1 MDGCRNTLDESYRH
15 VVKYT
20 VAFNE
25 DMDKLNTKERLI
37 FFGTTFFY
45 SRNFEVYTMKNFDI
59 GKIKKITNQGNLY
72 YDFNE
77 DIDNARNYA
86 FTNCRK
92 YNSDYQMKGEADRN
106 LILDLLGSYGENFVF
121 KSGFICEF
129 GFNFHVGNNV
139 LIGNNFKLI
148 DCNKVSIG
156 DNVQIE
162 NNVGIFTSK
171 HAENPQYR
179 ADHWVKDLPI
189 TIGNNVIIEDD
200 VVIGGGVTIGDNVV
214 VERNSVVIKDVPSN
228 SFVTGNPPC
237 IKPPK

>member
-1 MDGCRNTLDESYRH
+1 MVANECFLRNYLHRFVDGCRNTLDESYRH

-45 SRNFEVYTMKNFDI
+45 SINFEVYTMKYFDI

-72 YDFNE
+72 YDFDE

-92 YNSDYQMKGEADRN
+92 YYSNLYLNYDKNKDNSKNYDFTNCRKYNSNYQIKGEADRN

-121 KSGFICEF
+121 KAGFICEF
-129 GFNFHVGNNV
+129 GFNFHVGNHV
-139 LIGNNFKLI
+139 SIGNNFKLI
-148 DCNKVSIG
+148 
-156 DNVQIE
+156 
-162 NNVGIFTSK
+162 
-171 HAENPQYR
+171 
-179 ADHWVKDLPI
+179 
-189 TIGNNVIIEDD
+189 
-200 VVIGGGVTIGDNVV
+200 
-214 VERNSVVIKDVPSN
+214 
-228 SFVTGNPPC
+228 
-237 IKPPK
+237 

>member
-1 MDGCRNTLDESYRH
+1 
-15 VVKYT
+15 
-20 VAFNE
+20 
-25 DMDKLNTKERLI
+25 
-37 FFGTTFFY
+37 
-45 SRNFEVYTMKNFDI
+45 MKNFDI
-59 GKIKKITNQGNLY
+59 GKIKKITNQGKLY
-72 YDFNE
+72 YDFDE
-77 DIDNARNYA
+77 DIDNARNHA
-86 FTNCRK
+86 FSNCRK

-129 GFNFHVGNNV
+129 GFNFYVGNNV

-189 TIGNNVIIEDD
+189 TIGNNVVIEDD
-200 VVIGGGVTIGDNVV
+200 VVIGGGVTIGDNVWV
-214 VERNSVVIKDVPSN
+214 GGSVVINPG
-228 SFVTGNPPC
+228 VTIGNNVV
-237 IKPPK
+237 I

>member
-1 MDGCRNTLDESYRH
+1 
-15 VVKYT
+15 
-20 VAFNE
+20 
-25 DMDKLNTKERLI
+25 
-37 FFGTTFFY
+37 
-45 SRNFEVYTMKNFDI
+45 MKNFDI
-59 GKIKKITNQGNLY
+59 EKIKKITNQGNLY
-72 YDFNE
+72 YDFDE

-92 YNSDYQMKGEADRN
+92 YNSDYQIKGEADRN

-121 KSGFICEF
+121 KVGFICEF
-129 GFNFHVGNNV
+129 GFNFHVENNV
-139 LIGNNFKLI
+139 SIGKGFKLI
-148 DCNKVSIG
+148 DCNDVFLG
-156 DNVQIE
+156 NNVQIG

-189 TIGNNVIIEDD
+189 TIGNNVVIEDD

-237 IKPPK
+237 IKLLK

>member
-1 MDGCRNTLDESYRH
+1 
-15 VVKYT
+15 
-20 VAFNE
+20 
-25 DMDKLNTKERLI
+25 
-37 FFGTTFFY
+37 
-45 SRNFEVYTMKNFDI
+45 MKNFDI
-59 GKIKKITNQGNLY
+59 GKIKKITNQGKLY
-72 YDFNE
+72 YDFDE

-129 GFNFHVGNNV
+129 GFNFYVGNNV

-189 TIGNNVIIEDD
+189 TIGNNVVIEDD

-237 IKPPK
+237 IKPLK

>member
-1 MDGCRNTLDESYRH
+1 M
-15 VVKYT
+15 
-20 VAFNE
+20 
-25 DMDKLNTKERLI
+25 
-37 FFGTTFFY
+37 TTFFY
-45 SRNFEVYTMKNFDI
+45 LRNFDI
-59 GKIKKITNQGNLY
+59 EKIKKITNQGNLY
-72 YDFNE
+72 YDFDE

-92 YNSDYQMKGEADRN
+92 YNSDYQIKGEADRN

-121 KSGFICEF
+121 KVGFICEF
-129 GFNFHVGNNV
+129 GFNFHVENNV
-139 LIGNNFKLI
+139 SIGKGFKLI
-148 DCNKVSIG
+148 DCNDVFLG
-156 DNVQIE
+156 NNVQIG

-189 TIGNNVIIEDD
+189 TIGNNVVIEDD

-237 IKPPK
+237 IKLLK

>member
-1 MDGCRNTLDESYRH
+1 
-15 VVKYT
+15 
-20 VAFNE
+20 
-25 DMDKLNTKERLI
+25 
-37 FFGTTFFY
+37 
-45 SRNFEVYTMKNFDI
+45 MKNFDI
-59 GKIKKITNQGNLY
+59 GKIKKITNQGKLY
-72 YDFNE
+72 YDFDE
-77 DIDNARNYA
+77 DIDNARNYV

-189 TIGNNVIIEDD
+189 TIGNNVVIEDD
-200 VVIGGGVTIGDNVV
+200 VVIGGGVTIGDNVM
-214 VERNSVVIKDVPSN
+214 VERNSVIIKDVPSN
-228 SFVTGNPPC
+228 SFVTGNLPC
-237 IKPPK
+237 IKPLK

>member
-1 MDGCRNTLDESYRH
+1 M
-15 VVKYT
+15 
-20 VAFNE
+20 
-25 DMDKLNTKERLI
+25 
-37 FFGTTFFY
+37 
-45 SRNFEVYTMKNFDI
+45 RNFEVYTMKNFDI
-59 GKIKKITNQGNLY
+59 EKIKKITNQGNLY
-72 YDFNE
+72 YDFDE

-92 YNSDYQMKGEADRN
+92 YNSDYQIKGEADRN

-121 KSGFICEF
+121 KVGFICEF
-129 GFNFHVGNNV
+129 GFNFHVENNV
-139 LIGNNFKLI
+139 SIGKGFKLI
-148 DCNKVSIG
+148 DCNDVFLG
-156 DNVQIE
+156 NNVQIG

-189 TIGNNVIIEDD
+189 TIGNNVVIEDD

-237 IKPPK
+237 IKLLK